1 MKYNSASKKN
11 EVLTHTTTWINPED
25 IMLSKKKRERQKRT
39 NILWSPFHEI
49 PREATFIEPE
59 SRVVLPGAGGNE
71 WALIFSEFLFG
82 KMKKLW
88 RWIVVMVVPYWECT
102 WCHWTVLFSSVQSH
116 SHVWL
121 FATPWT
127 AARQASLSITNS
139 RSLPKLMSTE
149 SVMPSNHLI
158 LCRPLLLPSIFPSIR
173 VFSNESALL
182 SGGQSAGASALT
194 SVLPV
199 NTQDWS
205 PLGWT
210 GWISLQSRGLSR
222 VFSITTVQKHQFF
235 STHLSLQS
243 NSNT

>member
-149 SVMPSNHLI
+149 LVMPSNHLI
-158 LCRPLLLPSIFPSIR
+158 LGLPLLLLPSMFP
-173 VFSNESALL
+173 ESGSFQMSQLFA
-182 SGGQSAGASALT
+182 SGAK
-194 SVLPV
+194 VLEF
-199 NTQDWS
+199 Q
-205 PLGWT
+205 
-210 GWISLQSRGLSR
+210 LQ
-222 VFSITTVQKHQFF
+222 HQFF
-235 STHLSLQS
+235 QWTPRTDLL
-243 NSNT
+243 